1 MVVSVTGLGKLTN
14 RIAVANAENPAPDRI
29 KLSSGVR
36 ASQIKGMRASSKL
49 HMINGKPTHL
59 RSVGNESGP
68 PAIFIHGLGGTG
80 DFWSPLIQSSK
91 LQERYHCHLFDFEG
105 HGLSPTSPLSKIS
118 IASLAN
124 DVKSIYRYLGLTS
137 GATVFAHSMGCLVAL
152 DFAINNP
159 DWVNKLVLLGPPPS
173 PLPEAGS
180 KASHA
185 RAEVARSQG
194 MEAVTDTVATAGTS
208 DKTKRE
214 NALAFTVVKLSL
226 LGQDPEGYAK
236 ACTALAE
243 ATNALD
249 VSKVEAETYIITG
262 AEDKVSPPQ
271 LCHGYREKMPNVK
284 SVQALDGVGHWH
296 IFEDLAA
303 VSKAVGQAL

>member
-1 MVVSVTGLGKLTN
+1 MSVTGLGKLTN
-14 RIAVANAENPAPDRI
+14 RISAADKENPTLDRMR
-29 KLSSGVR
+29 LSSSVR
-36 ASQIKGMRASSKL
+36 ASQVKDMRANSML

-59 RSVGNESGP
+59 RSVGNESGR

-80 DFWSPLIQSSK
+80 DFWSPLIQSTK
-91 LQERYHCHLFDFEG
+91 LREQYHCHLFDFEG
-105 HGLSPTSPLSKIS
+105 QGLSPTSPLSKLS

-124 DVKSIYRYLGLTS
+124 DVKSIYRYLGLIS
-137 GATVFAHSMGCLVAL
+137 GAAIFAHSMGCLVAL
-152 DFAINNP
+152 DFVLNNP
-159 DWVNKLVLLGPPPS
+159 SWVNKLVLLGPPPS

-185 RAEVARSQG
+185 RAELARTQG
-194 MEAVTDTVATAGTS
+194 MEAVADTVATVGTS

-214 NALAFTVVKLSL
+214 NQLAFTAVKLSL

-243 ATNALD
+243 ATNTLD
-249 VSKVEAETYIITG
+249 VSKVKAETYIITG

-271 LCHGYREKMPNVK
+271 LCHSYQEKMPNVI
-284 SVQALDGVGHWH
+284 SVQALDQVGHWH
-296 IFEDLAA
+296 VFEDLSA
-303 VSKAVGQAL
+303 VGKAVEHAL